1 MGVLGKLGIEMIS
14 VLSSRTANN
23 PFRSGAVEGIEWTIL
38 EGVYLE
44 CSKLTLLLTET
55 QLPCGAAR
63 K

>member
-23 PFRSGAVEGIEWTIL
+23 PFRSGAVEGIEWIIL